1 MVNSRT
7 LMDVLEEL
15 IKVTEDYHELS
26 NINIQLHKALDIS
39 IDRTKNQAKQ
49 ITALE
54 RKVITM
60 QTNCDKLFNSQS
72 AAETELFEANKKLQA
87 RIKELESELSK
98 QIA

>member
-7 LMDVLEEL
+7 LMDVLQEL
-15 IKVTEDYHELS
+15 IKVTEDYYEVC
-26 NINIQLHKALDIS
+26 NTNVQLHKTLDITVN
-39 IDRTKNQAKQ
+39 RVKNQAKQ
-49 ITALE
+49 ITALK
-54 RKVITM
+54 RKIVAM
-60 QTNCDKLFNSQS
+60 QINRDKLFNSQS